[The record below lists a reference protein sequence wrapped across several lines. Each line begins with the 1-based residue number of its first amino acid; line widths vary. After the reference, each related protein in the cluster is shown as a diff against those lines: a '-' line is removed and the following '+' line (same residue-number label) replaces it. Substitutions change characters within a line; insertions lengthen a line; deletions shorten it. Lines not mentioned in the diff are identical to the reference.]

1 MRVRKQFVSFL
12 LVALLG
18 GVPQAQAQWAVID
31 VGAIAQLIEQI
42 ATLREQLETARDQLD
57 QARQQY
63 DAMTGGRGMENL
75 LRDQQRNYLPPD
87 WQSLEG
93 VLSES
98 SGAYSALS
106 RELEAVV
113 SANAVLTPGQLAGL
127 SDQEREQLLSARN
140 SAAMFQVTSRRALE
154 VNSARFASLQQLID
168 AIPGATDAK
177 AVMDLQARISAEQ
190 LMLQNEQTKLMV
202 LQQAMEAEER
212 ARRQRAGELAIA
224 NIGSLRRLAPVGLNE

>member
-1 MRVRKQFVSFL
+1 MRVRKQIVASL

-63 DAMTGGRGMENL
+63 EAMTGGRGMENL

-93 VLSES
+93 SLTGA

-106 RELEAVV
+106 RQLEAAV
-113 SANAVLTPGQLAGL
+113 STNAVLTPGQLAGL
-127 SDQEREQLLSARN
+127 SDQEREQLLAARN

-154 VNSARFASLQQLID
+154 VNSARFESLQQLID

-177 AVMDLQARISAEQ
+177 AVMDLQARIAAEQ

-212 ARRQRAGELAIA
+212 ARRQRASELAIA

>member
-1 MRVRKQFVSFL
+1 MRVRKQFVSLF

-18 GVPQAQAQWAVID
+18 GVPQAHAQWAVID

-57 QARQQY
+57 QARRQY
-63 DAMTGGRGMENL
+63 DAMTGSRGMENL

-93 VLSES
+93 ALTGT

-106 RELEAVV
+106 RQLEAVV

-127 SDQEREQLLSARN
+127 SDQEREQLLAVRN
-140 SAAMFQVTSRRALE
+140 SAAMFQVVSRRALE

>member
-1 MRVRKQFVSFL
+1 MRVRKQFVSLL
-12 LVALLG
+12 LVSFLG
-18 GVPQAQAQWAVID
+18 GIPQAQAQWAVID

-57 QARQQY
+57 QARRQY
-63 DAMTGGRGMENL
+63 DAMTGGRGMEYL

-93 VLSES
+93 ALTGA

-106 RELEAVV
+106 RQLEAVV
-113 SANAVLTPGQLAGL
+113 NANAVLTPGQLAGL
-127 SDQEREQLLSARN
+127 SDQERQQLLSARN

-168 AIPGATDAK
+168 AIPSATDAK
-177 AVMDLQARISAEQ
+177 AAMDLQARIAAEQ
-190 LMLQNEQTKLMV
+190 LMLQNEQTKLVV
-202 LQQAMEAEER
+202 LQQVMEAEER

>member
-1 MRVRKQFVSFL
+1 MRIRKQFVSFL
-12 LVALLG
+12 LIALLG

-87 WQSLEG
+87 WASLEG
-93 VLSES
+93 VLSEA

-106 RELEAVV
+106 RQLEAVV
-113 SANAVLTPGQLAGL
+113 SANAVLTAGQLAGL
-127 SDQEREQLLSARN
+127 SDQEREQLLAARK

-154 VNSARFASLQQLID
+154 VSSARFASLQQLID

-177 AVMDLQARISAEQ
+177 AVMDLQARIAAEQ

-224 NIGSLRRLAPVGLNE
+224 NIGSLRRLATVGLNE

>member
-1 MRVRKQFVSFL
+1 MRVRKQFASFL

-93 VLSES
+93 ALTGA

-106 RELEAVV
+106 RQLEAVV

-127 SDQEREQLLSARN
+127 SDQEREQLLAARN
-140 SAAMFQVTSRRALE
+140 SAAMLQVTSRRALE

-177 AVMDLQARISAEQ
+177 AVMDLQARIAAEQ

>member
-1 MRVRKQFVSFL
+1 MRVPKQLVL
-12 LVALLG
+12 IVLVALLG
-18 GVPQAQAQWAVID
+18 IVPKAEAQWAVID

-42 ATLREQLETARDQLD
+42 ATLKQQLDTARNQLE
-57 QARQQY
+57 QAKRQY
-63 DAMTGGRGMENL
+63 EAMTGGRGMENL
-75 LRDQQRNYLPPD
+75 LRGQQRNYLPPD
-87 WQSLEG
+87 WQSLEAAING
-93 VLSES
+93 A

-106 RELEAVV
+106 GQLQAVMN
-113 SANAVLTPGQLAGL
+113 SNAVLTPDQLARL
-127 SDQEREQLLSARN
+127 SNQEREQLLAARS

-202 LQQAMEAEER
+202 LSQAMEAEER
-212 ARRQRAGELAIA
+212 SRHQRAGELAIA
-224 NIGSLRRLAPVGLNE
+224 NIGSLRRLAPIGLNE

>member
-1 MRVRKQFVSFL
+1 MRARKQFVSFL
-12 LVALLG
+12 LVAMLG
-18 GVPQAQAQWAVID
+18 GVPQTQAQWAVID

-93 VLSES
+93 ALTGAP
-98 SGAYSALS
+98 GAYSALS
-106 RELEAVV
+106 RQLEAVV
-113 SANAVLTPGQLAGL
+113 SANAVLTPAQLAGL

-177 AVMDLQARISAEQ
+177 AIMDLQARIEAEQ

-202 LQQAMEAEER
+202 LQRAMEAEER

>member
-1 MRVRKQFVSFL
+1 MRVRKQFVSLL

-18 GVPQAQAQWAVID
+18 GIPQAQAQWAVID

-87 WQSLEG
+87 WQTLEG
-93 VLSES
+93 ALSGAA
-98 SGAYSALS
+98 GAYSALS
-106 RELEAVV
+106 RQLEAVV

-127 SDQEREQLLSARN
+127 SEQEREQLLSARN

-177 AVMDLQARISAEQ
+177 AVMDLQARIAAEQ

-202 LQQAMEAEER
+202 IQQAMEAEER
-212 ARRQRAGELAIA
+212 ARRQRAG
-224 NIGSLRRLAPVGLNE
+224 

>member
-12 LVALLG
+12 LIALLG

-42 ATLREQLETARDQLD
+42 ATLREQLETARNQLD
-57 QARQQY
+57 QARRQY

-93 VLSES
+93 VLNEA

-106 RELEAVV
+106 RKLDAVV

-127 SDQEREQLLSARN
+127 SDQEREQLLAARK

-177 AVMDLQARISAEQ
+177 AVMDLQARIAAEQ

>member
-1 MRVRKQFVSFL
+1 MRVRKQIVPFL
-12 LVALLG
+12 LVALLI

-63 DAMTGGRGMENL
+63 EAMTGGRGMENL

-93 VLSES
+93 ALTGAN
-98 SGAYSALS
+98 GAYSALS
-106 RELEAVV
+106 RQLEALV
-113 SANAVLTPGQLAGL
+113 SANAVLTPAQLAGL
-127 SDQEREQLLSARN
+127 SDQEREQLLAARN
-140 SAAMFQVTSRRALE
+140 SAAMSQVTSRRALE
-154 VNSARFASLQQLID
+154 VNSARFESLQRLID

-177 AVMDLQARISAEQ
+177 AVMDLQARIAAEQ

>member
-1 MRVRKQFVSFL
+1 MRVRKQFVSLL

-18 GVPQAQAQWAVID
+18 GIPQAQAQWAVID

-87 WQSLEG
+87 WQTLEG
-93 VLSES
+93 ALSGAA
-98 SGAYSALS
+98 GAYSALS
-106 RELEAVV
+106 RQLEAVV

-127 SDQEREQLLSARN
+127 SEQEREQLLSARN

-177 AVMDLQARISAEQ
+177 AVMDLQARIAAEQ

>member
-1 MRVRKQFVSFL
+1 MRVRKQFVLLL

-93 VLSES
+93 ALVGA

-106 RELEAVV
+106 RQLEAVV

-127 SDQEREQLLSARN
+127 SDQERQQLLSARN
-140 SAAMFQVTSRRALE
+140 SA
-154 VNSARFASLQQLID
+154 
-168 AIPGATDAK
+168 
-177 AVMDLQARISAEQ
+177 
-190 LMLQNEQTKLMV
+190 
-202 LQQAMEAEER
+202 
-212 ARRQRAGELAIA
+212 
-224 NIGSLRRLAPVGLNE
+224 

>member
-12 LVALLG
+12 LIAMLG

-75 LRDQQRNYLPPD
+75 LRGQQRNYLPPD

-93 VLSES
+93 ALTGA

-106 RELEAVV
+106 RQMEAVV
-113 SANAVLTPGQLAGL
+113 NSNAVLTPAQLAGL
-127 SDQEREQLLSARN
+127 SDQEREQLLAARN

-177 AVMDLQARISAEQ
+177 AVMDLQARIAAEQ

-212 ARRQRAGELAIA
+212 ARRQRASELAIA

>member
-1 MRVRKQFVSFL
+1 MRIRKQLVSFL
-12 LVALLG
+12 LIALLG

-42 ATLREQLETARDQLD
+42 ATLREQLETARDQLN
-57 QARQQY
+57 QARRQY

-87 WQSLEG
+87 WASLEG
-93 VLSES
+93 VLNEA

-106 RELEAVV
+106 RQLEAVV

-127 SDQEREQLLSARN
+127 SDQEREQLLAARN

-177 AVMDLQARISAEQ
+177 AVMDLQARIAAEQ

-224 NIGSLRRLAPVGLNE
+224 NIGSLRRLTPVGLNE

>member
-1 MRVRKQFVSFL
+1 MRVRKQFASIL

-18 GVPQAQAQWAVID
+18 GAPQVQAQWAVVD

-42 ATLREQLETARDQLD
+42 ATLREQLETAREQLD

-63 DAMTGGRGMENL
+63 GAITGGRGMENL

-93 VLSES
+93 ALTGA

-106 RELEAVV
+106 RQLDAAVSV
-113 SANAVLTPGQLAGL
+113 NAVLTPGQLAGL
-127 SDQEREQLLSARN
+127 SEQEREQLLAARN

-177 AVMDLQARISAEQ
+177 AVMDLQARIAAEQ

>member
-1 MRVRKQFVSFL
+1 MRVRKQFVSLL

-18 GVPQAQAQWAVID
+18 GIPQAQAQWAVID

-57 QARQQY
+57 QARRQY

-93 VLSES
+93 ALTGA

-106 RELEAVV
+106 RQLEAVV

-127 SDQEREQLLSARN
+127 SDQERQQLLSARH

-168 AIPGATDAK
+168 AIPSATDAK
-177 AVMDLQARISAEQ
+177 AAMDLQARIAAEQ

>member
-1 MRVRKQFVSFL
+1 MRVRNQFVSFL

-18 GVPQAQAQWAVID
+18 GVPQANAQWAVVD

-75 LRDQQRNYLPPD
+75 LREQQRNYLPPD

-93 VLSES
+93 ALTGA
-98 SGAYSALS
+98 SGPYSALS
-106 RELEAVV
+106 RQLDAVV
-113 SANAVLTPGQLAGL
+113 SANAVLTAGQLAGL

-168 AIPGATDAK
+168 AIPAATDAK
-177 AVMDLQARISAEQ
+177 AVMDLQARIAAEQ

-202 LQQAMEAEER
+202 LQQAMEAEDR

>member
-1 MRVRKQFVSFL
+1 MRVRKQFVSLL

-18 GVPQAQAQWAVID
+18 GIPQAQAQWAVID

-57 QARQQY
+57 QARRQY

-93 VLSES
+93 ALTGA

-106 RELEAVV
+106 RQLEAVV

-127 SDQEREQLLSARN
+127 SDQERQQLLSARN
-140 SAAMFQVTSRRALE
+140 SIAMFQVTSRRALE

-168 AIPGATDAK
+168 AIPSATDAK
-177 AVMDLQARISAEQ
+177 AAMDLQARIAAEQ

-224 NIGSLRRLAPVGLNE
+224 NIGSLRRFAPVGLNE

>member
-1 MRVRKQFVSFL
+1 MRVRKQFVSLL

-18 GVPQAQAQWAVID
+18 GIPQAQAQWAVID

-87 WQSLEG
+87 WQTLEG
-93 VLSES
+93 ALSGAA
-98 SGAYSALS
+98 GAYSALS
-106 RELEAVV
+106 RQLEAVV

-127 SDQEREQLLSARN
+127 SEQEREQLLSARN

-154 VNSARFASLQQLID
+154 MNSARFASLQQLID

-177 AVMDLQARISAEQ
+177 AVMDLQARIAAEQ

-202 LQQAMEAEER
+202 IQQAMEAEER

>member
-1 MRVRKQFVSFL
+1 
-12 LVALLG
+12 
-18 GVPQAQAQWAVID
+18 
-31 VGAIAQLIEQI
+31 
-42 ATLREQLETARDQLD
+42 
-57 QARQQY
+57 
-63 DAMTGGRGMENL
+63 
-75 LRDQQRNYLPPD
+75 
-87 WQSLEG
+87 
-93 VLSES
+93 
-98 SGAYSALS
+98 
-106 RELEAVV
+106 VV

-127 SDQEREQLLSARN
+127 SDQERQQLLSARN

-177 AVMDLQARISAEQ
+177 AAMDLQARIAAEQ

>member
-1 MRVRKQFVSFL
+1 MRVRKQFVSLL

-18 GVPQAQAQWAVID
+18 GIPQAQAQWAVID

-57 QARQQY
+57 QARRQY

-93 VLSES
+93 ALTGA

-106 RELEAVV
+106 RQLEAAV

-127 SDQEREQLLSARN
+127 SDQERQQLLSARN

-154 VNSARFASLQQLID
+154 VNSARFASQQQLID

-177 AVMDLQARISAEQ
+177 AAMDLQARIAAEQ
-190 LMLQNEQTKLMV
+190 LMLQN
-202 LQQAMEAEER
+202 
-212 ARRQRAGELAIA
+212 
-224 NIGSLRRLAPVGLNE
+224 